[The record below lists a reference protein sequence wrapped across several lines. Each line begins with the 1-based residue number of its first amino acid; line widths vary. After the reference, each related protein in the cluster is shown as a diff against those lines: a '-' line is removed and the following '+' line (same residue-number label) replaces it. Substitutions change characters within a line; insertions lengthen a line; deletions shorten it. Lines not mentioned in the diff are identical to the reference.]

1 VEDFAAENVVY
12 LEIRTTPKVLL
23 LNILLHI
30 AYSFVRNI
38 LFLAIQL
45 WGNGKKIP
53 NIWLKVGENMLNI
66 YVLIL
71 LSICN
76 IFEGKHT
83 CLPYNMLKS

>member
-1 VEDFAAENVVY
+1 
-12 LEIRTTPKVLL
+12 VLL

-53 NIWLKVGENMLNI
+53 DIYVLILLSMPNI

-83 CLPYNMLKS
+83 CLPYNVLKS